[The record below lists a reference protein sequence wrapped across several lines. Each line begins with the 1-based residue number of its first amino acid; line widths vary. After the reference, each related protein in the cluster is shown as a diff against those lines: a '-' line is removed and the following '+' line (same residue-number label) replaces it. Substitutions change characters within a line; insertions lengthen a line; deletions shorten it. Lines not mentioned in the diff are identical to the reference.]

1 MIRIPEAYTPP
12 PTGVTPVGFLL
23 WVIRKQR
30 TTVVQGIV
38 CDVVWLMGLA
48 LTPWAIGRAIDE
60 GLVAGDSRAFMMWLA
75 VVVWLQL
82 QHSLIQG
89 LRDRAGS
96 INFSRAASRV
106 QQVVVHAATRV
117 TVAGDRSFGAGS
129 VVTVASNDAWWFGYV
144 PINVGTLVSA
154 LVSYLTVSVLLL
166 RDSVLLGG
174 LVIVVVPLFAMLQLV
189 VVRALRERQDA
200 ARDAK
205 RSMNTVA
212 TDSVRGLRVI
222 RGVSGEGWFLDRF
235 RERSER
241 VRETLKRVATTNAL
255 ADALSVLIAGALIVG
270 LTWIGAT
277 LVARGELRVGE
288 LVAFYGYAGFMV
300 LPVSLFNQVMRVV
313 INGLVASRALVA
325 LLEVQPLWPEEPTG
339 AELDLGCVP
348 VLRDEATGIALQPGE
363 LLAVAIRD
371 ADEARAFVDRV
382 GRLVADGPDTVLL
395 YGRPFESLSEEQLR
409 DRLTVSDPVPFLYSG
424 TLREVLDPWQRH
436 DDETILGAVAAVD
449 ASDIVTSVDGG
460 FDALVGER
468 GVEFSG
474 GQRQRLGL
482 ARALLA
488 STPVLVLH
496 DPTSAVDASTEERMA
511 LGIRS
516 SRRDAATLVVTTSP
530 LVLSVADRVVV
541 VNDGAVQTEGTH
553 DELVRSDARYRAAV
567 LRAEGDA

>member
-60 GLVAGDSRAFMMWLA
+60 GLIAGDSKAFMMWLA

-154 LVSYLTVSVLLL
+154 LASYLTVSVLLL
-166 RDSVLLGG
+166 RDSVLLGS

-200 ARDAK
+200 ARDAT
-205 RSMNTVA
+205 RAMNTVA

-241 VRETLKRVATTNAL
+241 VRETRKRVATTNAL

-339 AELDLGCVP
+339 AELDSGRAP
-348 VLRDEATGIALQPGE
+348 VLRDEATGIAL
-363 LLAVAIRD
+363 
-371 ADEARAFVDRV
+371 
-382 GRLVADGPDTVLL
+382 
-395 YGRPFESLSEEQLR
+395 
-409 DRLTVSDPVPFLYSG
+409 
-424 TLREVLDPWQRH
+424 
-436 DDETILGAVAAVD
+436 
-449 ASDIVTSVDGG
+449 
-460 FDALVGER
+460 
-468 GVEFSG
+468 
-474 GQRQRLGL
+474 
-482 ARALLA
+482 
-488 STPVLVLH
+488 
-496 DPTSAVDASTEERMA
+496 
-511 LGIRS
+511 
-516 SRRDAATLVVTTSP
+516 
-530 LVLSVADRVVV
+530 
-541 VNDGAVQTEGTH
+541 
-553 DELVRSDARYRAAV
+553 
-567 LRAEGDA
+567 

>member
-1 MIRIPEAYTPP
+1 MIRIPEPYTPP
-12 PTGVTPVGFLL
+12 PAGVTPVGFLL
-23 WVIRKQR
+23 WVIGRQK
-30 TTVVQGIV
+30 TTVVQGVV

-60 GLVAGDSRAFMMWLA
+60 GLIAGDSGAFVRWLA

-106 QQVVVHAATRV
+106 QQVIVHAATRV
-117 TVAGDRSFGAGS
+117 TIAGDRSFGAGS

-154 LVSYLTVSVLLL
+154 LASYLTVSILLL
-166 RDSVLLGG
+166 RDSVLLGS

-200 ARDAK
+200 ARDATHA
-205 RSMNTVA
+205 MNTVA

-222 RGVSGEGWFLDRF
+222 RGVSGEGWFLERF

-241 VRETLKRVATTNAL
+241 VRETRKRVATTNAL
-255 ADALSVLIAGALIVG
+255 ADALSVLIAGALVVG

-313 INGLVASRALVA
+313 INGLVASRATVA
-325 LLEVQPLWPEEPTG
+325 LLEVQPLWPEEPG
-339 AELDLGCVP
+339 GVAPDSNRAP
-348 VLRDEATGIALQPGE
+348 VLRDEATGVVLRPGE

-382 GRLVADGPDTVLL
+382 GRLVADGPDAVLL
-395 YGRPFESLSEEQLR
+395 YGRPFDSLSEEQVR
-409 DRLTVSDPVPFLYSG
+409 DRLAVSDPVPFLYSG

-436 DDETILGAVAAVD
+436 DDETIRAAVAAVD
-449 ASDIVTSVDGG
+449 ASDIVASVDGG
-460 FDALVGER
+460 FDVLVGER

-488 STPVLVLH
+488 ATPVLVLH

-516 SRRDAATLVVTTSP
+516 ARRDAATLVVSTSP

-541 VNDGAVQTEGTH
+541 VNEGVVQTEGTN